1 MIPKSSNPAR
11 IIENFKSTELK
22 LDTEDMTR
30 LRKLDRNYRM
40 VTAQF
45 LLKEGMCVDD
55 FWNVK
60 EDEEFSVVSE
70 KQKTEQ

>member
-11 IIENFKSTELK
+11 IIENFKSTEVK
-22 LDTEDMTR
+22 LDAEDMRR

-40 VTAQF
+40 VTAEF
-45 LLKEGMCVDD
+45 LLKDGMCVDD
-55 FWNVK
+55 FWNVQ
-60 EDEEFSVVSE
+60 EDEKFVVVSK